1 MENWKSKLEYY
12 INLANNFFT
21 VPRAYIA
28 SHINDNSN
36 VVTKEDSLN
45 RIIWLTIM
53 FEAFLCCGLCF
64 LIFLVF
70 FISST
75 EYQERYEIDKTT
87 SKHPTQQYMQVIY
100 GDGYSLI
107 LQMDKNFDLKIV
119 KTNKYNYN
127 QCGFFAFPSNDNL
140 QTIVGS
146 PGKLNYI
153 HDFHFNSKKISG
165 NFMDNFLKIKML

>member
-12 INLANNFFT
+12 INLINNFFT
-21 VPRAYIA
+21 PLNTS
-28 SHINDNSN
+28 SHIDDNSN
-36 VVTKEDSLN
+36 VITKEDSFN
-45 RIIWLTIM
+45 RIIWLTII
-53 FEAFLCCGLCF
+53 FEALLFCGLCF

-75 EYQERYEIDKTT
+75 EYQERYEIEEIT

-107 LQMDKNFDLKIV
+107 LQMDKNLDFKIV
-119 KTNKYNYN
+119 KTNKYNYD
-127 QCGFFAFPSNDNL
+127 QCGFFAFPSNYYL

-165 NFMDNFLKIKML
+165 NF